1 MLRQNRAHPA
11 TSSALRR
18 VLAVVVLGAALTG
31 CWAPSLSTGTTTF
44 AVSVT
49 TGIVYGQGAVDGGAG
64 SEDLLLD
71 LYSPQGTG
79 QAVLPLVVV
88 VHGGG
93 FVGGSRSQ
101 SNVVQWSNEFAS
113 RGYLV
118 ASIDYRLMG
127 DDPLPSARVAAIYDQ
142 IISTGGDAQQVA
154 AVAAMD
160 DTLTALDHLLAR
172 PDVDKSSTTL
182 VGGSAGAV
190 TVDNVA
196 YLLDDFGVAR
206 PPIRA
211 VISNWG
217 GLPVG
222 SAETWIQN
230 PVPTGA
236 DAYFEPPVFL
246 AHSTGDPT
254 VDYQLSVDIAQ
265 RAQAVGL
272 RHHLYTRAG
281 TSHGFDLAAEPYGD
295 GRSVL
300 EAQVDFVTCTI
311 YGANSSDPA
320 CSWD

>member
-1 MLRQNRAHPA
+1 MIRGNRVHPA
-11 TSSALRR
+11 TPAAVRR
-18 VLAVVVLGAALTG
+18 ILAVVAMGALLTG
-31 CWAPSLSTGTTTF
+31 CWAPTLSTGATTYT
-44 AVSVT
+44 VSVT
-49 TGIVYGQGAVDGGAG
+49 TGIVYGQGAVDGGADTK
-64 SEDLLLD
+64 DLLLD
-71 LYSPQGTG
+71 LYTPQGTG
-79 QAVLPLVVV
+79 RAVLPLVLV

-101 SNVVQWSNEFAS
+101 SNVVRWSNEFAS

-127 DDPLPSARVAAIYDQ
+127 DDPLPSERVAAVYDQ
-142 IISTGGDAQQVA
+142 VINSGGDAQQVA
-154 AVAAMD
+154 AVAAID

-172 PDVDKSSTTL
+172 SDVDENSTTL

-196 YLLDDFGVAR
+196 YLLDDFGVRR

-222 SAETWIQN
+222 AAETWIQN
-230 PVPTGA
+230 PLPTSA
-236 DAYFEPPVFL
+236 DPYFEPPVFL
-246 AHSTGDPT
+246 AHATGDPT
-254 VDYQLSVDIAQ
+254 VPYQLSVDIAQ
-265 RAQAVGL
+265 RAQEVGL

-281 TSHGFDLAAEPYGD
+281 NAHGFDLASEPYGD

-300 EAQVDFVTCTI
+300 DAQVDFVTCTI
-311 YGANSSDPA
+311 YGATSSDPA
-320 CSWD
+320 CSWN

>member
-1 MLRQNRAHPA
+1 MSRRSSVR
-11 TSSALRR
+11 SSASSAVRR
-18 VLAVVVLGAALTG
+18 ILAVVVLGAALTG

-44 AVSVT
+44 EVSVT
-49 TGIVYGQGAVDGGAG
+49 RGIVYGQGAVDDGAA
-64 SEDLLLD
+64 SKDLLLD
-71 LYSPQGTG
+71 LYSPQATG
-79 QAVLPLVVV
+79 QAVLPLVLV

-101 SNVVQWSNEFAS
+101 SNVVRWSTEFAS

-127 DDPLPSARVAAIYDQ
+127 DDPLPSERVAPVYDQ
-142 IISTGGDAQQVA
+142 IVSSGGDAQQVA

-196 YLLDDFGVAR
+196 YLLDDFGVSR

-217 GLPVG
+217 GLPIG

-230 PVPTGA
+230 PVPTA
-236 DAYFEPPVFL
+236 TDPYVEPPVFL
-246 AHSTGDPT
+246 AHATGDPT
-254 VDYQLSVDIAQ
+254 VDYQLSVDIAE

-281 TSHGFDLAAEPYGD
+281 NAHGFDLAAEPYGD

-311 YGANSSDPA
+311 YGSTASDPA
-320 CSWD
+320 CTWD